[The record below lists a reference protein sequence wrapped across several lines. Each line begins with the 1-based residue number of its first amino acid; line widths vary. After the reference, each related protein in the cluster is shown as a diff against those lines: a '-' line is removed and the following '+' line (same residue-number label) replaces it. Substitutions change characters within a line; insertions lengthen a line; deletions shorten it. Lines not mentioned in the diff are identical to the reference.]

1 MQFAQE
7 FTDAAKKTIEHLK
20 GEMQTIRTGRPSSTI
35 LETIPV
41 DAYGGT
47 AKMKLNELAT
57 VSSEGSNT
65 LAIAPFDP
73 STVPDIEK
81 AILKSPLNLT
91 PKVQGTRI
99 LVVFPAL
106 NEEQREKYVKL
117 VGQMVEDHK
126 VSVRSHRDEAR
137 KKVKAAHDAKT
148 ITDDDKFR
156 FEKDIDAAAGKIND
170 EINSLKDKK
179 DAQIREV

>member
-1 MQFAQE
+1 MQFAQD
-7 FTDAAKKTIEHLK
+7 FTNEAKKTVEHLK
-20 GEMQTIRTGRPSSTI
+20 NEMQTIRTGRPSTTI
-35 LETIPV
+35 LETIQV
-41 DAYGGT
+41 DAYGGS

-57 VSSEGSNT
+57 VASEGSTT

-73 STVPDIEK
+73 STIPDIEK

-91 PKVQGTRI
+91 PKVQGTKI

-126 VSVRSHRDEAR
+126 VSVRSHRDDTR
-137 KKVKAAHDAKT
+137 KKIKASHDAKT

-156 FEKDIDAAAGKIND
+156 FEKEVDTAAQKIND
-170 EINSLKDKK
+170 EITSLKEKK
-179 DAQIREV
+179 EAQIREI